1 VQLPYESRYQG
12 LLTLWDIIM
21 KDINLALFLGFGK
34 VLERAAFGVI
44 YPQLSSPSEFLIPP
58 EMKESWVGILSDWE
72 NDCRDLDLV
81 ASLATIKRLQKL
93 LSEPAPKLKDFA
105 ELSEQLYGRLGDE
118 ALQRRCLSL
127 SLQEAETYDRW
138 WKEWEKILAR
148 FEETS
153 RDVEEMNKCFA
164 LGRYT
169 ASMFHALHVAEWGA
183 IKLGEYIGVTDLK
196 KGWGPTKKKLGELVK
211 AGHSALPAH
220 LAGNFEFLEQVS
232 REIDSMVLAWRHKV
246 DHAVNHLAIV
256 PNTEFTPD
264 ISRHILGAVRIF
276 MLRLTEGMP

>member
-1 VQLPYESRYQG
+1 MQLPYESRYQG

-21 KDINLALFLGFGK
+21 RDINLALFLGFGK
-34 VLERAAFGVI
+34 VLERAAFGVL
-44 YPQLSSPSEFLIPP
+44 YPQLNLPTDFLIPP

-183 IKLGEYIGVTDLK
+183 IKLGEYIGVTDPK
-196 KGWGPTKKKLGELVK
+196 KGWGPTEKKLRDIIK
-211 AGHSALPAH
+211 AGHSALPVD
-220 LAGNFEFLEQVS
+220 LAGKFEFLEQIE
-232 REIDSMVLAWRHKV
+232 REINSMVLAWRHKV